1 MSNQGCYEDPIDL
14 TASEVDSQPP
24 AAKPLP
30 SVWLPDDDP
39 KPRVNTSYKKVP
51 KEFIE
56 YQRKKSPS

>member
-39 KPRVNTSYKKVP
+39 KPILCLLGGVRLLVLKGMY
-51 KEFIE
+51 
-56 YQRKKSPS
+56 